1 MENKQKPFLSRLF
14 DKGTAG
20 TPDSPWYDVL
30 ERSTRLLLPFLVR
43 TRFETGGLTL
53 PEGPALFVSNHP
65 TPVDYMQIACLLW
78 PRRIV
83 PIANEYYMRRGLS
96 KKLLSSAGIIPKKMF
111 ANDVSMIRKAL
122 RTVQGGW
129 SLYLAP
135 EGRLSADGEPYPIHP
150 SSGGFARLLKV
161 PLVILHFSGAY
172 YNKPKWRR
180 DFRRQTVRIE
190 VKDIIP
196 PEELKKMTSREVN
209 ARIRA
214 GIAADEA
221 ARTYEKSLVWPKG
234 GKALGLQNLIY
245 RCPAC
250 GALYAM
256 ETAGNALSCRSCS
269 MTLRF
274 DEHYR
279 LEENPAG
286 WEGVAD
292 LYRAVRKFEEAE
304 RPSLS
309 SKVRV
314 HRFRGETE
322 DKGEGEAFLSPE
334 GFSFAGT
341 AGGEEI
347 RFQYSP
353 VQLKTLPF
361 SCGQEFETY
370 YQGDL
375 YYFYPDTQREQCA
388 RWGLLADLYCEACFE
403 EK

>member
-1 MENKQKPFLSRLF
+1 MENNLKPFLIRLF
-14 DKGTAG
+14 DKPLAG
-20 TPDSPWYDVL
+20 TPGSPCYDVL

-43 TRFETGGLTL
+43 TRFETGGFTL

-111 ANDVSMIRKAL
+111 ANDISMIRKAL

-256 ETAGNALSCRSCS
+256 ETAGNELSCHSCS

-286 WEGVAD
+286 WEDVAD
-292 LYRAVRKFEEAE
+292 LYRVLTEWERKE

-309 SKVRV
+309 CAVTVR
-314 HRFRGETE
+314 RFRGEAE
-322 DKGEGEAFLSPE
+322 DKGKGETRLTPE
-334 GFSFAGT
+334 GFSFSGT
-341 AGGEEI
+341 VGKEKI
-347 RFQYSP
+347 QFFLSP
-353 VQLKTLPF
+353 EQLKALPF

-388 RWGLLADLYCEACFE
+388 RWGLLADLYCEAYFE